1 MLAKQAILL
10 GFGLHGDQKSF
21 AFAAHGHGDLLAATH
36 HGGGFQ
42 VLHFEGGVGGQ
53 VTQQL
58 GVGQFPLVADKSG
71 FMGRHS
77 DFGVFEHTGLNRGAA
92 FDGLGGDP
100 DHFADRV
107 VGRGSGNLGAKTGFD
122 LHHHKMLPDRLGATR
137 PHALFVAIRLVKHNV
152 LCTGVHFDAAVHGL
166 DGDQAGF
173 EFVGVHDKLL
183 GTLLDGRPARVGD
196 RHVLRDGLLPH
207 RAKQGSGTTQGDQPG
222 FLTCLK
228 SSAQH
233 LQDGLQ
239 ECESFDVFGVS
250 LIPDAISMP
259 TNFQLAE
266 RHMNFNIDSKALVKT
281 DFSTPNTSL
290 MTAKQTVEANIARI
304 GFAQTLAQLQARNS
318 VNSSTILNPQVPSVA
333 VKEGDTLTGIVKNQM
348 QALGKPVSN
357 HQAARLVQDIARHNG
372 LANPDRIYPGQ
383 RLNLAALSSP
393 QLASGPTAAAVQAA
407 PTPNALSVLRQTP
420 PQFNQHHP
428 VLQKTLDRAVAK
440 GFIPAEDR
448 QKVFDKILTMSRT
461 YQFAPDDFARLTLM
475 ESDGMNP
482 KATNSRCHGII
493 QFCDGPDRGA
503 ASAGFGSNPKAILG
517 HSVFEQLDMVSK
529 YFDETG
535 LRNGGPTRLDDLYLT
550 VLTPAA
556 RREKAPDASLNIA
569 GTQAQYLYV
578 NRDKTAPITRN
589 SIMQGLY
596 QNALE
601 RLGKHESSLLAQN
614 TPAAASSLPTPANAM
629 SRAQALRIGAYLNQ
643 DYVR

>member
-1 MLAKQAILL
+1 
-10 GFGLHGDQKSF
+10 
-21 AFAAHGHGDLLAATH
+21 
-36 HGGGFQ
+36 
-42 VLHFEGGVGGQ
+42 
-53 VTQQL
+53 
-58 GVGQFPLVADKSG
+58 
-71 FMGRHS
+71 
-77 DFGVFEHTGLNRGAA
+77 
-92 FDGLGGDP
+92 
-100 DHFADRV
+100 
-107 VGRGSGNLGAKTGFD
+107 
-122 LHHHKMLPDRLGATR
+122 
-137 PHALFVAIRLVKHNV
+137 
-152 LCTGVHFDAAVHGL
+152 
-166 DGDQAGF
+166 
-173 EFVGVHDKLL
+173 
-183 GTLLDGRPARVGD
+183 
-196 RHVLRDGLLPH
+196 
-207 RAKQGSGTTQGDQPG
+207 
-222 FLTCLK
+222 
-228 SSAQH
+228 
-233 LQDGLQ
+233 
-239 ECESFDVFGVS
+239 
-250 LIPDAISMP
+250 
-259 TNFQLAE
+259 
-266 RHMNFNIDSKALVKT
+266 MNFNIDSKALVKT
-281 DFSTPNTSL
+281 NFSTPNTSS

-304 GFAQTLAQLQARNS
+304 GFAQTLAQLQTRNN

-333 VKEGDTLTGIVKNQM
+333 VKEGDTLTGIVKNHM
-348 QALGKPVSN
+348 QVLGKTVSHN
-357 HQAARLVQDIARHNG
+357 ESARLAQDIARANG
-372 LANPDRIYPGQ
+372 LANPDRIFPGQ
-383 RLNLAALSSP
+383 RLNLSALSPELARPDAKLANAQTALSP
-393 QLASGPTAAAVQAA
+393 KATAQ
-407 PTPNALSVLRQTP
+407 PNALSMLRQAP
-420 PQFNQHHP
+420 AHFNQHHP

-535 LRNGGPTRLDDLYLT
+535 LRNGGPTSLDDLYLT

-569 GTQAQYLYV
+569 GTQAQHLYV

-601 RLGKHESSLLAQN
+601 RLGKHESSMLAQN